1 MHPDMIQEK
10 LAELRR
16 TFASQKTAGYSWR
29 RSQLLALQRFLAERE
44 NDLAE
49 AVRMDFGKSPA
60 EMFFTETAFV
70 GGEVRHA
77 LRNLRKWMKPD
88 RARIPLHYRF
98 GRARAEACPLGVVL
112 VIGAWNYPV
121 NTCLAPLVSALA
133 AGNCVVLKPS
143 EQAPHTSRL
152 LAEGIA
158 NYLDDSAVE
167 VVQGGAE
174 EARALLRERFDCIF
188 YTGSRRV
195 GREIMQTASGTLTPV
210 ILELGGKCPCIVEK
224 NTNLRAAARRIVW
237 AKFLNAGQTCIAP
250 DYLLAHRDVADELL
264 PELKKAIGTLYG
276 PDPERS
282 ADYARI
288 VSHRHFDRLE
298 SLMHAGNIAAGGE
311 RDRNDRYIAPTILT
325 DISPDDPVMKEE
337 IFGPLLPVLTYGTI
351 NEALSI
357 VSRNP
362 DPLAVYL
369 FTPDKAVTEK
379 VKGSVRSGG
388 LCINDLLFQSAIHGL
403 PFGGT
408 GLSGFGRYHGRAGFD
423 AFSYRRS
430 VFHHS
435 IFPDPSLRYPPYGPA
450 KFGFL
455 RKIVEMF
462 DT

>member
-1 MHPDMIQEK
+1 MDLSSMQQR
-10 LAELRR
+10 LATLRSTFQTGR
-16 TFASQKTAGYSWR
+16 TSEYAWR
-29 RSQLLALQRFLAERE
+29 RSQLTALQRFLAERG

-49 AVRMDFGKSPA
+49 ALRLDFGKSPA
-60 EMFFTETAFV
+60 ETFFTETAFV

-77 LRNLRKWMKPD
+77 LRNLRKWMMPE
-88 RARIPLHYRF
+88 RVRLPLHYRF
-98 GRARAEACPLGVVL
+98 GRARVETWPLGVVL
-112 VIGAWNYPV
+112 VIGAWNYPI

-152 LAEGIA
+152 LVEGIA
-158 NYLDDSAVE
+158 KYLDDSAVE
-167 VVQGGAE
+167 VVEGGAE
-174 EARALLRERFDCIF
+174 EARALLREPFDCIF

-195 GREIMQTASGTLTPV
+195 GREIMLAASEKLTPV

-224 NTNLRAAARRIVW
+224 NANLRAAARRIAW

-250 DYLLAHRDVADELL
+250 DYLLVHRDVADELL
-264 PELKKAIGTLYG
+264 PELKTAIGTLYG

-298 SLMHAGNIAAGGE
+298 SLMHAGKTAVGGE
-311 RDRNDRYIAPTILT
+311 RERNARYIAPTILT
-325 DISPDDPVMKEE
+325 NISPEDAVMKEE
-337 IFGPLLPVLTYGTI
+337 IFGPILPVLTYGTI
-351 NEALSI
+351 DDALSI

-369 FTPDKAVTEK
+369 FTPDNVVIEK

-388 LCINDLLFQSAIHGL
+388 FCINDLLFQSAIHGL

-408 GLSGFGRYHGRAGFD
+408 GQSGFGRYHGRAGFD

-450 KFGFL
+450 KFAFL